1 MPETATVLAGD
12 CTTSFETTTGD
23 ERTQR
28 GRVVVLAKP
37 DRTVL
42 VHDRSGYQ
50 PVTWLTRP
58 DSLTVEA
65 DDDGFAVTAHDAGR
79 TLSVRS
85 HDAGEVVELPVG
97 AAGVPVGECPAP
109 GCGAAMVRAGGDV
122 VCLGCGDSYGLP
134 SGATVRDD
142 AACDDCGLPTMTVE
156 RGESLDL
163 CIDYACDSLTE
174 AVRGVLDRRF
184 DCPDC
189 GRDLRV
195 REHRGR
201 AFLGC
206 DGYPDCETAFSVP
219 AGVFAGECAC
229 GLPRFETAT
238 GVRCLDGACESDRPA
253 DPDAEHGP

>member
-1 MPETATVLAGD
+1 MSQTTTILAGD
-12 CTTSFETTTGD
+12 CTTRFETATTSD
-23 ERTQR
+23 ERIHR

-42 VHDRSGYQ
+42 VHDRAGYQ
-50 PVTWLTRP
+50 PVAWLTRP

-65 DDDGFAVTAHDAGR
+65 DDDGFAVTARDGDQR
-79 TLSVRS
+79 LSVRS
-85 HDAGEVVELPVG
+85 HDAGEVVERPIS
-97 AAGVPVGECPAP
+97 AAGVPVGECPDP
-109 GCGAAMVRAGGDV
+109 DCRAALVRAGGDV
-122 VCLGCGDSYGLP
+122 VCLGCGDAYGLP
-134 SGATVRDD
+134 PGATVHDD
-142 AACDDCGLPTMTVE
+142 DTCDDCGLPTMTVA
-156 RGESLDL
+156 RGEKLRL
-163 CIDYACDSLTE
+163 CVDYACESLTE

-219 AGVFAGECAC
+219 SGTFAGECAC

-238 GVRCLDGACESDRPA
+238 GVRCLDGTCERDRPA
-253 DPDAEHGP
+253 EPNVGP

>member
-1 MPETATVLAGD
+1 MPATSTVLAGD
-12 CTTSFETTTGD
+12 CTTRFETTTGD
-23 ERTQR
+23 TRVQR

-37 DRTVL
+37 DRTLL

-50 PVTWLTRP
+50 PVAWLTRP

-65 DDDGFAVTAHDAGR
+65 DDEGFAVTARDAGR

-85 HDAGEVVELPVG
+85 HDAGEAVELPVSD
-97 AAGVPVGECPAP
+97 AGVPVGECPDP
-109 GCGAAMVRAGGDV
+109 DCGAAMVRAGGDV
-122 VCLGCGDSYGLP
+122 VCLGCGDAYGLP
-134 SGATVRDD
+134 SGATVHDD
-142 AACDDCGLPTMTVE
+142 ATCDDCGLPEMTVR
-156 RGESLDL
+156 RGEEFRL
-163 CIDYACDSLTE
+163 CIDYACDSLVE
-174 AVRGVLDRRF
+174 VVRGALDRRF

-206 DGYPDCETAFSVP
+206 DGYPDCEAAFSVP
-219 AGVFAGECAC
+219 AGIFAGECAC

-238 GVRCLDGACESDRPA
+238 GVRCLDGTCDLDRPA
-253 DPDAEHGP
+253 DPEHGP